1 MYFTKLSI
9 KDFTYYLQPEK
20 IAQFPL
26 EKRDESKLLV
36 YKNSEI
42 TDSYFKYINDFIPE
56 NSYLVLNDTKV
67 ILARLHFKKETGAKI
82 EIFCL
87 EPAGMDYQIEFQKK
101 GNSVWRCYVGNVGK
115 WKKGKLKKEF
125 QFENKIYTLYAEIKE
140 LLGDSF
146 IIEFNWEPPEITFS
160 DVLDA
165 IGLVPLP
172 PYIKREAEKNDE
184 SKYQTIYA
192 EHEGSVAAPTA
203 GLHFTNEVLEK
214 LKLNKIDLLKLTLS
228 VGAGTFKP
236 VKEDYIIN
244 HKMHTESV
252 FVSKEL
258 IEYIMNNTNKELIAV
273 GTTSLRTLESL
284 YWFGLEL
291 FHSDDYPDNHLM
303 VHQWQPYENKFP
315 VITLQESLS
324 AIIKFM
330 NEKNMNYLTGE
341 TCIIIIPG
349 YEFKVVNGLITNFHL
364 PSSTL
369 LLLIAAFIG
378 KDWRKIYDYALEN
391 NYRFLSYGDSSL
403 LFK

>member
-1 MYFTKLSI
+1 
-9 KDFTYYLQPEK
+9 
-20 IAQFPL
+20 
-26 EKRDESKLLV
+26 
-36 YKNSEI
+36 
-42 TDSYFKYINDFIPE
+42 
-56 NSYLVLNDTKV
+56 
-67 ILARLHFKKETGAKI
+67 
-82 EIFCL
+82 
-87 EPAGMDYQIEFQKK
+87 
-101 GNSVWRCYVGNVGK
+101 
-115 WKKGKLKKEF
+115 
-125 QFENKIYTLYAEIKE
+125 
-140 LLGDSF
+140 
-146 IIEFNWEPPEITFS
+146 
-160 DVLDA
+160 
-165 IGLVPLP
+165 
-172 PYIKREAEKNDE
+172 
-184 SKYQTIYA
+184 
-192 EHEGSVAAPTA
+192 
-203 GLHFTNEVLEK
+203 
-214 LKLNKIDLLKLTLS
+214 
-228 VGAGTFKP
+228 
-236 VKEDYIIN
+236 
-244 HKMHTESV
+244 MHTESV